1 MSVAVPRMQILEHS
15 SGGITK

>member
-1 MSVAVPRMQILEHS
+1 MLILEHS